1 MFRVL
6 KAFAEANVNLT
17 KLESRPTKSTPWE
30 YVFYLDFDGS
40 AFHAPAIGVLE
51 HIKPDTLM
59 LKVLGSY
66 PKA

>member
-1 MFRVL
+1 
-6 KAFAEANVNLT
+6 VNLT